1 MPVTVIAGRAI
12 QGFNPNEIMEALQSS
27 IKVLPRDPSETIS
40 LIERALEAVEL
51 ALRQMP
57 DEKLDWSIPKRKRPM
72 RAFGLNIF
80 AHALSI
86 IEVRSSDA
94 PEGPEVSSD
103 SYTSFQ
109 DIADHGR
116 TVIEKF
122 RAWAS
127 QQDLDA
133 LPKPVTVEL
142 SRKNDAERL
151 DVVAGQIVHHL
162 RQLYSILEN
171 FGITPENRVQD
182 SEWPSEYVLTILW

>member
-1 MPVTVIAGRAI
+1 MPVTVIADQAI
-12 QGFNPNEIMEALQSS
+12 VGFNPNQLAEALQLES
-27 IKVLPRDPSETIS
+27 KVVPLDPSETIL
-40 LIERALEAVEL
+40 LIGRALEAVEL

-80 AHALSI
+80 GHALSI
-86 IEVRSSDA
+86 IEVRSTDA

-109 DIADHGR
+109 DIADYGR

-133 LPKPVTVEL
+133 LRKPATVEL

-171 FGITPENRVQD
+171 FGIAPKNRLQD
-182 SEWPSEYVLTILW
+182 SELPPQYVLTILW